1 MEKMEMGMKGK
12 EEEGTRKWDDMEPVP
27 INLWANGVM
36 KYCMNEGT
44 SVLQSTTLDGYMVE
58 RASFPHSTFGMK
70 ELVDTFII
78 WVYT

>member
-1 MEKMEMGMKGK
+1 MKGK

-44 SVLQSTTLDGYMVE
+44 SVSQSTTLDNYMVKKV
-58 RASFPHSTFGMK
+58 SLPHSTFGMN
-70 ELVDTFII
+70 ELVNTFII
-78 WVYT
+78 SMLT